1 MRLRRGELVWA
12 VRELKRILDGVLAAF
27 AAVLAV
33 QRMVGWRRALEERP
47 PVDLEAEREALA
59 ACLVAN
65 ELDPLLRPE
74 DFGEPLHRS
83 LAAALVT
90 GAVTDDLMHAE
101 VVGYL
106 RGLLR
111 DHDREA
117 DATGAVLRVAALAR
131 QRRALAAVERAQ
143 RELASPEG
151 SHRDAADALRSS
163 LVLLAGGASESGA
176 EMGVLRGAYSF
187 RRRTP

>member
-1 MRLRRGELVWA
+1 MKAKRGELVWA
-12 VRELKRILDGVLAAF
+12 VRELKRTLDGVLAGF

-33 QRMVGWRRALEERP
+33 QRMARWQRALEERP

-59 ACLVAN
+59 AGLVAN
-65 ELDPLLRPE
+65 ELDPLLRAE

-83 LAAALVT
+83 IAAALVT
-90 GAVTDDLMHAE
+90 GVVADELAHGE

-111 DHDREA
+111 DRDREG

-131 QRRALAAVERAQ
+131 QRRALVAVERAQ
-143 RELASPEG
+143 RALASPEG
-151 SHRDAADALRSS
+151 SHKEAVDALRRA
-163 LVLLAGGASESGA
+163 LALLAGGATESGA
-176 EMGVLRGAYSF
+176 ESCVRRGAYSF
-187 RRRTP
+187 RRRTI